1 MDASDPHR
9 PGGWAPDGPA
19 MDGRIRAV
27 QADPRFD
34 AVLARAIED
43 VLSIYQARGWL
54 SRIFVDRGHLVG
66 GLVALYLHHVPH
78 FGAEKPGLTTGRFQ
92 ALCQTLGIC
101 SPGRAAALLSVM
113 RTARYLEPEETA
125 GDRRVRRLVPTERLV
140 AFHWQRWSCFFPG
153 AALALDV
160 PPGDL
165 LPQPHARE
173 DAVAAIIRHVG
184 RRFFNGFRLLHH
196 APELA
201 SMAESDGGIQLMSLF
216 YTFAAAASASASASG
231 GTVREGGISVPVSIS
246 ACAGA
251 LGVSRAHIRKLLR
264 AATDARLLVPAAGAV
279 VVGDALA
286 APLRNF
292 YAAVFV
298 LLADAVLDALQDP
311 PCDSEAPSTTSDFPS
326 PFAVIAGGTQASTT
340 GHL

>member
-1 MDASDPHR
+1 
-9 PGGWAPDGPA
+9 

-34 AVLARAIED
+34 AVLARAIGD
-43 VLSIYQARGWL
+43 VLSVYQARGWL

-66 GLVALYLHHVPH
+66 GMVALYLHHVPH

-92 ALCQTLGIC
+92 ALCRTLGIC

-113 RTARYLEPEETA
+113 RTARYLESEKAP

-160 PPGDL
+160 PLGGL
-165 LPQPHARE
+165 LPQPHPRE
-173 DAVAAIIRHVG
+173 DAVAAIIRHLG
-184 RRFFNGFRLLHH
+184 RRFFDGFRLLHQ

-201 SMAESDGGIQLMSLF
+201 PMAERDGGIQLMSLF
-216 YTFAAAASASASASG
+216 YTSAAAMPGAI
-231 GTVREGGISVPVSIS
+231 VKEGGISVPCSIS

-251 LGVSRAHIRKLLR
+251 LGVSRAHLRKLLR
-264 AATDARLLVPAAGAV
+264 AATDAGLLVPAAGAV

-286 APLRNF
+286 GPLRNF

-298 LLADAVLDALQDP
+298 LLADAVSDALQDP
-311 PCDSEAPSTTSDFPS
+311 PCDSEAPSPAPDPRHPPQGSR
-326 PFAVIAGGTQASTT
+326 AGHRRALPAIPDGC
-340 GHL
+340 